1 VSSSLPAVTPKKSL
15 FLTFHSPTSPFKT
28 PSRHSNPHLMS
39 EPQRRSLPDA
49 GADRLQQQPALSDHE
64 GRAGRQRRRRIRER
78 GAYDQDV
85 GVGAAVTRGVAGIQQ
100 GCGLGDVFEGLGS
113 GDWRLC
119 VRGGWVGRI
128 LDRRSSWVWIGEGR
142 IVGCIALST

>member
-1 VSSSLPAVTPKKSL
+1 MPPLPAYVSSSLPAVTPKKSL

-49 GADRLQQQPALSDHE
+49 GADRLQQQPALGDHE
-64 GRAGRQRRRRIRER
+64 GRAGR
-78 GAYDQDV
+78 GAHDQDV
-85 GVGAAVTRGVAGIQQ
+85 GVGAAVTRGVASIQQ
-100 GCGLGDVFEGLGS
+100 GCRLGDVFEGLGS
-113 GDWRLC
+113 GVWRLC

-128 LDRRSSWVWIGEGR
+128 LGRRSS
-142 IVGCIALST
+142 